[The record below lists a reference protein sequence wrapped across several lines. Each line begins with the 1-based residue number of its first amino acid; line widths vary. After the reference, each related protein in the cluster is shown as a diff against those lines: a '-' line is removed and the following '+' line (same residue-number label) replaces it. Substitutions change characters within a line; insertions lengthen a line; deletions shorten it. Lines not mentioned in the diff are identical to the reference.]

1 MEPRQTGEGSVI
13 EVPHLYH
20 WLGEQAE
27 DERQAEIERQAL
39 RNPIESCDE

>member
-1 MEPRQTGEGSVI
+1 MI

-27 DERQAEIERQAL
+27 GERQAEIERQAL
-39 RNPIESCDE
+39 RNLPEAVEE